1 MKRYKDALGN
11 WRQTP
16 ADTYA
21 AIVDTMS
28 QEIAAKDAP
37 LLVVRRGQRKR
48 LKAPAEIILEDGV
61 LSATATLPRDL
72 PLGYHRLRYLDGDR
86 NICLI
91 VTPGKC
97 FLPKALRVWGRSAQ
111 LYALRSSQSWG
122 MGDFA
127 NLRRLARWSA
137 RQSGARCTF
146 DQPTQR
152 RAGGLHIDH
161 VMGLFRLFW
170 IQKNSDPSWGAYV
183 RYPEDELLAILALES
198 ERAKAYIVGED
209 LGTIDETFRQQL
221 MDPCV
226 LSYRS
231 CGSKTI
237 CPPVSPNKRSPL

>member
-97 FLPKALRVWGRSAQ
+97 FLPKALRVWG
-111 LYALRSSQSWG
+111 
-122 MGDFA
+122 
-127 NLRRLARWSA
+127 
-137 RQSGARCTF
+137 
-146 DQPTQR
+146 
-152 RAGGLHIDH
+152 
-161 VMGLFRLFW
+161 
-170 IQKNSDPSWGAYV
+170 
-183 RYPEDELLAILALES
+183 
-198 ERAKAYIVGED
+198 
-209 LGTIDETFRQQL
+209 
-221 MDPCV
+221 
-226 LSYRS
+226 
-231 CGSKTI
+231 
-237 CPPVSPNKRSPL
+237 PVSAALCPALFTKLGHGRLCQPPSSCALVRSTIRRPVYF